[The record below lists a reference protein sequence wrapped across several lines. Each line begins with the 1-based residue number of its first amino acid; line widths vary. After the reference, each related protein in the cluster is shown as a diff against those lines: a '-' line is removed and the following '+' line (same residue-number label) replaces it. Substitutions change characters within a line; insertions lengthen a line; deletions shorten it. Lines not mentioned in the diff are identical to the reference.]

1 MTDKRNNR
9 IQEFGYRVPRFPADF
24 HFLLQI
30 SDPKP
35 RVLDAQCTDISCDG
49 LAARMAEGLSVG
61 TQVTLMLS
69 LPGQPDPLRI
79 GGRVSHQHGGQHGF
93 AFIFTSQRERE
104 CIQKYISSFRTRA
117 IGLRRPPR

>member
-1 MTDKRNNR
+1 MTKHNNR

-30 SDPKP
+30 NDPEP

-49 LAARMAEGLSVG
+49 LAAKMAEGLSVG

-69 LPGQPDPLRI
+69 LPGQPDILRI
-79 GGRVSHQHGGQHGF
+79 GGRVSHQHNREHGF
-93 AFIFTSQRERE
+93 AFLFTSQRERE
-104 CIQKYISSFRTRA
+104 SIQKYVSSFRTRTV
-117 IGLRRPPR
+117 GLRPSR

>member
-1 MTDKRNNR
+1 MTEKHNHR

-30 SDPKP
+30 NDPQP

-49 LAARMAEGLSVG
+49 LAAKMAEGLSVG

-69 LPGQPDPLRI
+69 LPGRPETLRI
-79 GGRVSHQHGGQHGF
+79 GGRVSHQHNGEHGF
-93 AFIFTSQRERE
+93 AFLFTSQRERD
-104 CIQKYISSFRTRA
+104 CIQKYVSSFRTKTV
-117 IGLRRPPR
+117 GLRPPR